1 MDPDDLRD
9 GWKPIPDP
17 SRRGRVWAEV
27 ERGLEQRQRRPRWGW
42 IAAPLA
48 AAAVAAIAW
57 FATSAGKSP
66 WRGDSIITAETES
79 VARLEDG
86 SVITVLRDS
95 SLERCQDTPGCFAV
109 TRGAAEFKVAKQ
121 HQRFRVR
128 ALGVEVRVVGTRFKV
143 ARHDDLVDVSVT
155 EGRVEVARGGVVIKT
170 LGPGERWNSAIP
182 GATGAEPTAASEA
195 DAGTPIEDA
204 GANRDDAGPADAS
217 GPVIGGM
224 NPPAGAIA
232 SLNASSESEPGGPR
246 RESAPPPTA
255 DALWSRA
262 LSAKLSDDLAL
273 EELSYRQLVTR
284 HPRDARVG
292 RASFELARLSMDVRK
307 SPADAVRWLQ
317 LAIERGPRE
326 SYAEDAWARLARA
339 SGAIGKTELCR
350 QAKDTYLAQYPRGVH
365 QAAVREACP

>member
-17 SRRGRVWAEV
+17 SRRVRVWAEV

-143 ARHDDLVDVSVT
+143 AHHDDLVDVSVT

-182 GATGAEPTAASEA
+182 GAASAKPTAANEA
-195 DAGTPIEDA
+195 DAGTSIEDA
-204 GANRDDAGPADAS
+204 GANGEDAGP
-217 GPVIGGM
+217 
-224 NPPAGAIA
+224 
-232 SLNASSESEPGGPR
+232 SESEPGGPR

>member
-1 MDPDDLRD
+1 MDPDDLRE

-17 SRRGRVWAEV
+17 SRRVRVWAEV
-27 ERGLEQRQRRPRWGW
+27 ERGLEERQRRPRWAW

-48 AAAVAAIAW
+48 AAGVAAVAW
-57 FATSAGKSP
+57 FTTTAAKSP
-66 WRGDSIITAETES
+66 WRGDSIVTAETES
-79 VARLEDG
+79 VAQLEDG
-86 SVITVLRDS
+86 SVITVLKDS
-95 SLERCQDTPGCFAV
+95 SLERCQDAPGCFAV
-109 TRGAAEFKVAKQ
+109 TRGAAEFTVAKQ

-143 ARHDDLVDVSVT
+143 AHQGAAVDVSVT
-155 EGRVEVARGGVVIKT
+155 EGRVEVTRGGVVLKT

-182 GATGAEPTAASEA
+182 EAAGAEPIAAEEA

-204 GANRDDAGPADAS
+204 GANSDDAGPADAS
-217 GPVIGGM
+217 SV
-224 NPPAGAIA
+224 
-232 SLNASSESEPGGPR
+232 SVSEPGGPR

-339 SGAIGKTELCR
+339 TGAIGKTELCQR
-350 QAKDTYLAQYPRGVH
+350 ARDTYLAQYPRGVH